1 MIKFLHFNRSAE
13 DWHPSEDE
21 LVDYADGQMPRKQA
35 ARIRTH
41 IGVCWSC
48 RTKVERIQETIS
60 TFVDYLDNAFT
71 SSIESPP
78 QGWRTF
84 EAALSRK
91 VATTSKRSLL
101 SHVRSSFAKIFR
113 VPRSF
118 VPPVSANELLQRATE
133 ARARQI
139 LVVARPVVYQKLQV
153 RRQAKE
159 PVRDNIVT
167 WEIWNDASNNRF
179 KQLAEDTNGQRFID
193 SQKENGGAGRS
204 DTQMVLPF
212 LLPAM
217 RHGEGRVQPEAEQVK
232 ETNLT
237 RRGKKACRLQ
247 RTPLV
252 RAQ

>member
-71 SSIESPP
+71 PSIESPP

-91 VATTSKRSLL
+91 VATASKRSLL

-118 VPPVSANELLQRATE
+118 VPPV
-133 ARARQI
+133 
-139 LVVARPVVYQKLQV
+139 

-159 PVRDNIVT
+159 PLRDNIVT
-167 WEIWNDASNNRF
+167 RETWNDASNKGF
-179 KQLAEDTNGQRFID
+179 KQLVEDSNGQRFIN
-193 SQKENGGAGRS
+193 SQKENGRAGGRE
-204 DTQMVLPF
+204 TQRVLPF
-212 LLPAM
+212 LLPGM
-217 RHGEGRVQPEAEQVK
+217 RHGEGR
-232 ETNLT
+232 TNQRLSSKRDEST
-237 RRGKKACRLQ
+237 RRRKRLVAYNG
-247 RTPLV
+247 R
-252 RAQ
+252 R